1 MPTNNHS
8 IQKQEVLRLLSL
20 SSVDDLNLALVECG
34 QALEKE
40 GKQPSDE
47 FLDPEKFEAIS
58 REALQVYRDFLKQVG
73 TQQAKALPGTAP
85 NQPTESTI
93 APTQPTAI
101 VGNVAYTEQVLENAL
116 ETIQQLYA
124 NTAILEAV
132 DLADLFWD
140 TVDSTFT
147 ARTEERLEQTI
158 TNLTTRME
166 QSFSRIQERSSTRA
180 NTQTQQA
187 GKLNE
192 ISGKAIARSQQ
203 LVEALTQARETA
215 KKVQS

>member
-1 MPTNNHS
+1 MSNTRV
-8 IQKQEVLRLLSL
+8 IAKQEVLKLLSL

-40 GKQPSDE
+40 AKQPSEE
-47 FLDPEKFEAIS
+47 FLDPEKFDGIS
-58 REALQVYRDFLKQVG
+58 REALQIFRDFLKQVG
-73 TQQAKALPGTAP
+73 TQQAKALPGTAAME
-85 NQPTESTI
+85 PTETTLT
-93 APTQPTAI
+93 PTQPTAI
-101 VGNVAYTEQVLENAL
+101 VGNVSYTEQVLESAL

-158 TNLTTRME
+158 NNLTTRME
-166 QSFSRIQERSSTRA
+166 LSFNRIQERSSTRTD
-180 NTQTQQA
+180 TQTRQV
-187 GKLNE
+187 GKLSE
-192 ISGKAIARSQQ
+192 ISGKAITRSQQ
-203 LVEALTQARETA
+203 LVEALTQARTTA
-215 KKVQS
+215 KKEPS

>member
-1 MPTNNHS
+1 MSTNNHL
-8 IQKQEVLRLLSL
+8 IVKQEVLKLLSL

-40 GKQPSDE
+40 GKQPSEE
-47 FLDPEKFEAIS
+47 FLDPEKFEGIS
-58 REALQVYRDFLKQVG
+58 REALQIFRDFLKQVG
-73 TQQAKALPGTAP
+73 GQQAKALPGTTFA
-85 NQPTESTI
+85 QPDE
-93 APTQPTAI
+93 TAI
-101 VGNVAYTEQVLENAL
+101 ASTQTTALTGNVSYTEQVLESAL
-116 ETIQQLYA
+116 ETIQQLYT

-166 QSFSRIQERSSTRA
+166 QSFNRIQERSSTRVNA
-180 NTQTQQA
+180 QTQQT
-187 GKLNE
+187 GKLNA
-192 ISGKAIARSQQ
+192 ISGKAITRSQQ
-203 LVEALTQARETA
+203 LVDALGQARTAA
-215 KKVQS
+215 KKEQS